1 MEKPAGSFLDLST
14 LNKKKRSKKLKGK
27 LMRFNRIILFTL
39 LLTALN
45 FNGYAQETQEFKVV
59 QDFFAATS
67 AHDYQAI
74 RESVTTDFQLLE
86 IDEIWTMDY
95 LIKLMKKSNKTVKR
109 RNFFKPIKQVK
120 KDKMLWLSYWNKAE
134 FSFKEQPSRAV
145 YWLESVVMVKE
156 NNQWLI
162 QMLHSSRVKSEKLPK
177 DIQFKE
183 YINLNFNI
191 E

>member
-1 MEKPAGSFLDLST
+1 MR
-14 LNKKKRSKKLKGK
+14 LNKIL
-27 LMRFNRIILFTL
+27 LFTL

-45 FNGYAQETQEFKVV
+45 FNGYAQDTLEFKVV

-74 RESVTTDFQLLE
+74 KGLATTDFQLLE
-86 IDEIWTMDY
+86 IDEIWNMDY
-95 LIKLMKKSNKTVKR
+95 LIQLMKKANKAVKR

-120 KDKMLWLSYWNKAE
+120 KDNMLWLSYWNKAE
-134 FSFKEQPSRAV
+134 FSFEEQPARAV

-162 QMLHSSRVKSEKLPK
+162 QMLHSSRVKVEKLPK
-177 DIQFKE
+177 NIQFNE
-183 YINLNFNI
+183 YINLNFKV

>member
-1 MEKPAGSFLDLST
+1 MEKPAGSFLGLST

-95 LIKLMKKSNKTVKR
+95 LIKLMKKSNKAVKR

-162 QMLHSSRVKSEKLPK
+162 QMLHSSRVKVEKLPK
-177 DIQFKE
+177 DIQFNE